1 MAAKKLVYMVVDT
14 ETATLPF
21 ADVIA
26 QMDAERK
33 KRIAIARPLVY
44 DIGWTLMYRDGTI
57 FDKKHFL
64 VAETFSVPAVFNTA
78 YYKEKR
84 PLYLD
89 MMKRGEI
96 TVLPWETIMEDFIA
110 DLSIADYVGAF
121 NSMFDFKKAIP
132 FTELYISKLYSPDYY
147 EWEKMQYGLCEKIA
161 QNVKPKKN
169 SDFDPEHFTFRNNH
183 YEMFD
188 IWGMACETL
197 INKVKFK
204 QECLENRML
213 TNSGDF
219 FKTSAEATYRYLV
232 NKYDFDEAHTAL
244 EDAEIES
251 FILSKILT
259 KKAVS
264 VGIDYFP
271 FRKLGRTVD
280 FVKNHS
286 RGEKQKQYARTVH
299 SAMDDYVGDYDFE
312 EELTNYQKQILGRM
326 RELETMF

>member
-21 ADVIA
+21 ADSIA

-44 DIGWTLMYRDGTI
+44 DIGWTLMHRDGTI
-57 FDKKHFL
+57 FEKKHFL
-64 VAETFSVPAVFNTA
+64 VAETFSVPSVFNTA

-84 PLYLD
+84 PIYLD

-96 TVLPWETIMEDFIA
+96 TVLPWETIMEDFVA
-110 DLSIADYVGAF
+110 DLSVADYVGAF
-121 NSMFDFKKAIP
+121 NSMFDFKKALP

-161 QNVKPKKN
+161 QNVKQKSNP
-169 SDFDPEHFTFRNNH
+169 DFDPEHFTFRNNH

-232 NKYDFDEAHTAL
+232 DKYDFDEAHTAL

-251 FILSKILT
+251 FILSKILA

-286 RGEKQKQYARTVH
+286 RGERQKQYARTVH
-299 SAMDDYVGDYDFE
+299 SAMDDYIGDYEFE

>member
-21 ADVIA
+21 ADSIA
-26 QMDAERK
+26 MADAEKK

-44 DIGWTLMYRDGTI
+44 DIGWTLMYRDGTV
-57 FDKKHFL
+57 FEKKHFL
-64 VAETFSVPAVFNTA
+64 IAETFSVPAVFNTA

-96 TVLPWETIMEDFIA
+96 SVLPWETVMEEFVE
-110 DLSIADYVGAF
+110 DLAVADYVGAF

-161 QNVKPKKN
+161 VNVKTKSNP
-169 SDFDPEHFTFRNNH
+169 DFDSEHFTFRNNH

-219 FKTSAEATYRYLV
+219 FKTSAEATYRYLID
-232 NKYDFDEAHTAL
+232 KYDFDEAHTAL

-251 FILSKILT
+251 FILSKILA
-259 KKAVS
+259 KKAVT

-271 FRKLGRTVD
+271 FRKLGKTVD
-280 FVKNHS
+280 FVKNCAK
-286 RGEKQKQYARTVH
+286 GKKQAQYARTVH
-299 SAMDDYVGDYDFE
+299 SVMDDYVGDYDTE
-312 EELTNYQKQILGRM
+312 EELTNYKKQILGRM
-326 RELETMF
+326 EVLESLF

>member
-21 ADVIA
+21 ADTIA

-64 VAETFSVPAVFNTA
+64 VAETFSAPSVFNTA

-84 PLYLD
+84 PIYLD

-96 TVLPWETIMEDFIA
+96 TVLPWETIMKDFVA
-110 DLSIADYVGAF
+110 DLSIVNYVGAF

-161 QNVKPKKN
+161 ENVKPKRN

-232 NKYDFDEAHTAL
+232 DKYDFDEAHTAL

-251 FILSKILT
+251 FILSKILA

-312 EELTNYQKQILGRM
+312 DELTNYQKQILGRM

>member
-84 PLYLD
+84 PFYLD

-232 NKYDFDEAHTAL
+232 DKYDFDEAHTAL

-251 FILSKILT
+251 FILSKILA

>member
-1 MAAKKLVYMVVDT
+1 MAAKKLIYMVVDT

-44 DIGWTLMYRDGTI
+44 DIGWTLMYRNGTI

-84 PLYLD
+84 PIYLD

-96 TVLPWETIMEDFIA
+96 TVLPWETIMEDFVA

-161 QNVKPKKN
+161 ENVKPKKN

-232 NKYDFDEAHTAL
+232 DKYDFDEAHTAL

-251 FILSKILT
+251 FILSKILA

-312 EELTNYQKQILGRM
+312 DELTNYQKQILGRM

>member
-84 PLYLD
+84 PIYLD

-96 TVLPWETIMEDFIA
+96 TVLPWETIMEDFVA

-161 QNVKPKKN
+161 QNVKPKCN

-204 QECLENRML
+204 QECIENHML

-232 NKYDFDEAHTAL
+232 DKYDFDEAHTAL

-251 FILSKILT
+251 FILSKILE

-312 EELTNYQKQILGRM
+312 DELTNYQKQILGRM

>member
-21 ADVIA
+21 ADTIA

-64 VAETFSVPAVFNTA
+64 VAETFSVPSVFNTA

-84 PLYLD
+84 PIYLD
-89 MMKRGEI
+89 MMKCGEI
-96 TVLPWETIMEDFIA
+96 TVLPWETIMEDFVA
-110 DLSIADYVGAF
+110 DLSIVNYVGAF

-161 QNVKPKKN
+161 ENVKPKRN

-232 NKYDFDEAHTAL
+232 DKYDFDEAHTAL

-251 FILSKILT
+251 FILSKILV

-299 SAMDDYVGDYDFE
+299 SAMDDYVGDYEFE
-312 EELTNYQKQILGRM
+312 DELTNYQKQILGRM

>member
-64 VAETFSVPAVFNTA
+64 VVETFSVPAVFNTA

-84 PLYLD
+84 PIYLD

-96 TVLPWETIMEDFIA
+96 AVLPWETIMEDFVA

-161 QNVKPKKN
+161 QNVKPKSN
-169 SDFDPEHFTFRNNH
+169 PDFDPEHFTFRNNH

-232 NKYDFDEAHTAL
+232 DKYDFDEAHTAL

-251 FILSKILT
+251 FILSKILA

-299 SAMDDYVGDYDFE
+299 SAMDDYVGDYEFE
-312 EELTNYQKQILGRM
+312 DELTNYQKQILGRM

>member
-57 FDKKHFL
+57 FNKKHFL

-84 PLYLD
+84 PIYLD

-96 TVLPWETIMEDFIA
+96 TVLPWETIMENFVA
-110 DLSIADYVGAF
+110 DLSVADYVGAF

-169 SDFDPEHFTFRNNH
+169 LDFDPEHFTFRNNH

-232 NKYDFDEAHTAL
+232 DKYDFDEAHTAL

-251 FILSKILT
+251 FILSKILA

-312 EELTNYQKQILGRM
+312 DELTNYQKQILGRM

>member
-84 PLYLD
+84 PIYLD

-96 TVLPWETIMEDFIA
+96 TVLPWETIMEDFVA

-232 NKYDFDEAHTAL
+232 DKYDFDEAHTAL

-251 FILSKILT
+251 FILSKILA

-312 EELTNYQKQILGRM
+312 DELTNYQKQILGRM

>member
-21 ADVIA
+21 ADTIA

-84 PLYLD
+84 PIYLD

-161 QNVKPKKN
+161 ENVKPKKN

-232 NKYDFDEAHTAL
+232 DKYDFDEAHTAL

-251 FILSKILT
+251 FILSKILA

-312 EELTNYQKQILGRM
+312 DELTNYQKQILGRM

>member
-21 ADVIA
+21 ADTIA

-64 VAETFSVPAVFNTA
+64 VAETFSVPSVFNTA

-84 PLYLD
+84 PFYLD
-89 MMKRGEI
+89 MLKRGEI
-96 TVLPWETIMEDFIA
+96 TVLPWETIMEDFVA
-110 DLSIADYVGAF
+110 DLSIVNYVGAF

-147 EWEKMQYGLCEKIA
+147 EWEKMQYGFCEKIA
-161 QNVKPKKN
+161 ENVKPKRN

-232 NKYDFDEAHTAL
+232 DKYDFDEAHTAL

-251 FILSKILT
+251 FILSKILA

-312 EELTNYQKQILGRM
+312 DELTNYQKQILGRM

>member
-1 MAAKKLVYMVVDT
+1 MAAKKLIYMVVDT

-21 ADVIA
+21 ADSIA

-33 KRIAIARPLVY
+33 KRIAIARPLIY

-84 PLYLD
+84 PIYLD

-96 TVLPWETIMEDFIA
+96 VVLPWETIMEDFVA

-161 QNVKPKKN
+161 QNVKPKRN
-169 SDFDPEHFTFRNNH
+169 SDFDSEHFTFRNNH

-251 FILSKILT
+251 FILSKILA
-259 KKAVS
+259 KKAIS

-312 EELTNYQKQILGRM
+312 DELTNYQKQILGRM